1 MQGDLL
7 SSSYCVRLGRVRF
20 RMEYKAEGQGVR
32 SQGDSRERLVCAG
45 TPPTGNQPGLG
56 WNDEAVTE
64 QTGLLTIPSA

>member
-1 MQGDLL
+1 
-7 SSSYCVRLGRVRF
+7 
-20 RMEYKAEGQGVR
+20 MEYKAEGQGVR